1 MRPRG
6 DRCQIKEV
14 HAFDT
19 HSVVAVDPL
28 GWGYPS
34 KVPLRVDGT
43 VAKVL
48 GVHGLLLHSMGRE
61 HLGVEG
67 AGWHN
72 EKPVSAREWS
82 IRRVRQLTTCCQ
94 KR

>member
-6 DRCQIKEV
+6 DRCQIEEV
-14 HAFDT
+14 HAFVT
-19 HSVVAVDPL
+19 HSVEAVDPL
-28 GWGYPS
+28 GWAWSPS
-34 KVPLRVDGT
+34 KVSLRVDGT
-43 VAKVL
+43 AKVL

-72 EKPVSAREWS
+72 EKPVSGS
-82 IRRVRQLTTCCQ
+82 
-94 KR
+94 